1 MPGIR
6 ITGMASGLPPNIV
19 DQLMDAERIPVKQME
34 VKKSNEEEKY
44 KLIEDFETKINE
56 IPKSIGELVGIK
68 GFTNM
73 KLNSGDPNIINGVA
87 DPNEAITG
95 SWTVEVE
102 QLATKPGA
110 VSCGFPDPDKS
121 QLGVGYLKFSTADGD
136 KEVYINGK
144 NNTLKGVAAAINNAS
159 VGMRATVVN
168 DRKDKENPYRLLV
181 TGLAS
186 GDDKQVSFP
195 TVYMLDGDQDLT
207 FEEQRPAQ
215 NAKVKVD
222 GFEIEVGDNQ
232 LKDAIPGVTLDL
244 KQAALGR
251 PISISVKEDSEM
263 ISGKIK
269 AFVDAYNGVLNFIQG
284 QQKLQKSKDGREHLG
299 PMGGD
304 GMLRT
309 VENDFRRLI
318 MNPQMGT
325 QGSIK
330 QMNQLGVE
338 FNRNGSLTL
347 TQDKFN
353 KALATDPASV
363 ASFLHGDGLATGFIP
378 SVQRE
383 VTNLMNGAFGPVSM
397 RKHSLTDKI
406 KQLDERIDNK
416 NRQLEKKEDQL
427 RTKFADLEA
436 QMSKL
441 NQQGSA
447 VAGIGGGKS

>member
-1 MPGIR
+1 
-6 ITGMASGLPPNIV
+6 
-19 DQLMDAERIPVKQME
+19 
-34 VKKSNEEEKY
+34 
-44 KLIEDFETKINE
+44 
-56 IPKSIGELVGIK
+56 
-68 GFTNM
+68 
-73 KLNSGDPNIINGVA
+73 
-87 DPNEAITG
+87 
-95 SWTVEVE
+95 
-102 QLATKPGA
+102 
-110 VSCGFPDPDKS
+110 
-121 QLGVGYLKFSTADGD
+121 
-136 KEVYINGK
+136 
-144 NNTLKGVAAAINNAS
+144 
-159 VGMRATVVN
+159 
-168 DRKDKENPYRLLV
+168 
-181 TGLAS
+181 
-186 GDDKQVSFP
+186 
-195 TVYMLDGDQDLT
+195 
-207 FEEQRPAQ
+207 
-215 NAKVKVD
+215 
-222 GFEIEVGDNQ
+222 
-232 LKDAIPGVTLDL
+232 
-244 KQAALGR
+244 
-251 PISISVKEDSEM
+251 
-263 ISGKIK
+263 
-269 AFVDAYNGVLNFIQG
+269 
-284 QQKLQKSKDGREHLG
+284 
-299 PMGGD
+299 
-304 GMLRT
+304 